1 MEEPKIH
8 FLLSWR
14 VHVRPLTR
22 RLFFPL
28 EPAVVVLRQ
37 GPLASVVYPRDNLPP
52 RVAKGD
58 PVSARSG
65 RRLMLEGGDRRVF
78 IRSCY

>member
-1 MEEPKIH
+1 MEEQRIP

-14 VHVRPLTR
+14 VHGWPLTR
-22 RLFFPL
+22 RLFFSL
-28 EPAVVVLRQ
+28 EPAAVVQRQ
-37 GPLASVVYPRDNLPP
+37 DPLASVVYPRDNLPP

-65 RRLMLEGGDRRVF
+65 RRLVLEGGDRRVF
-78 IRSCY
+78 FRS